1 MNDPRIL
8 VFSATFGDGHVR
20 AADAL
25 IESIY
30 EVHPNAQIAHIDAMA
45 MLNKQ
50 FNIVLKDF
58 YLGMIKRTPKLW
70 GDFYYGTAGLAPDS
84 RFQRLLNNL
93 GQSKYV
99 KCINTFQPDLII
111 CTYPT
116 IAGVMGKL
124 RSKKALSVPVV
135 TVITDYTVHSQ
146 WIHAGVDLYIVGC
159 EDVYNG
165 LVSRGIDPERI
176 KVTGIPVSPKF
187 ENTLDRLDL
196 MTDLGLNPSLPT
208 LLVMGGAYG
217 VLDDIKGVCK
227 VLADTSVPCQTLVV
241 CGRDEKLYA
250 SLDEVMLHAKNPM
263 LKYGFVSNVDEL
275 MTVADLVITK
285 AGGLTVSEALT
296 KGVPM
301 LIYKP
306 IPGQEEKNAAFLEKS
321 GAARAVS
328 NRAELEET
336 IFELLRKPAALTK
349 MKKAAATTLPGQ
361 AAQQAVR
368 HILQLI
374 EENYQE
380 ARVG

>member
-20 AADAL
+20 AANAL

-58 YLGMIKRTPKLW
+58 YLGIIKRTPKLW

-124 RSKKALSVPVV
+124 RLKKALSVPVV

-146 WIHAGVDLYIVGC
+146 WIHAGVDLNIVGC

-176 KVTGIPVSPKF
+176 KITGIPVSPKF
-187 ENTLDRLDL
+187 ETTLDRIGL
-196 MTDLGLNPSLPT
+196 MTELGLNPSLPT

-227 VLADTSVPCQTLVV
+227 VLADTLVPCQTLVV
-241 CGRDEKLYA
+241 CGRDDKLYA
-250 SLDEVMLHAKNPM
+250 SMDEVMLHARNPM

-275 MTVADLVITK
+275 MTVADIVITK

-306 IPGQEEKNAAFLEKS
+306 IPGQEEKNAAFLEKC

-336 IFELLRKPAALTK
+336 IYELLRNPEEMTK
-349 MKKAAATTLPGQ
+349 MKQAAAMTLPGK

-368 HILQLI
+368 HMLQLI
-374 EENYQE
+374 GENYLE
-380 ARVG
+380 AKVG